1 MLKISPIPPVPVEIP
16 LIVIRILI
24 LLVLLLQFNSST
36 CLLPVSQP
44 AHPGETIPTKLFH
57 GPKLVWV
64 VQSLPIT
71 V

>member
-1 MLKISPIPPVPVEIP
+1 MLKISPMTLVPVEIP
-16 LIVIRILI
+16 LAMIRIGI
-24 LLVLLLQFNSST
+24 LLVLLLRFNSSP

-44 AHPGETIPTKLFH
+44 GHPWETIPTKLLH
-57 GPKLVWV
+57 GPELIWI